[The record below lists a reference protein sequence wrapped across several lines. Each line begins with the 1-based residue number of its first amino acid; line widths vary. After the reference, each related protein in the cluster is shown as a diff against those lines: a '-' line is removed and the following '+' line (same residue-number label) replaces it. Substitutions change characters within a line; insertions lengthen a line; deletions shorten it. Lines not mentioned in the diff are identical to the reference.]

1 MTIITYAIYTF
12 ALAKG
17 STHTIEIP
25 LYSLPRTYDMYLV
38 YFFTLTFFFIFIA
51 VFIYFLASF
60 TISVRYKKQKP
71 SQGESMLIYLPIIY
85 AGQ

>member
-1 MTIITYAIYTF
+1 MLFTLLLWQKEAHIQLKHPYSHCPGPMTCIWCI
-12 ALAKG
+12 
-17 STHTIEIP
+17 
-25 LYSLPRTYDMYLV
+25 
-38 YFFTLTFFFIFIA
+38 FFTLTFFFIFIA

-60 TISVRYKKQKP
+60 TISVTYKKQKP